1 MILFFC
7 SKLDFVRPR
16 SHSLNLYPP
25 CCLPFDVPKSKFIQ
39 KSKIQLFFVF
49 LIVWLELNISTS
61 GKLSVIFIFREELRT
76 SSKLRIRFQGK
87 DQISYNRVH
96 IIWTICYGYIWTIWY
111 GSISIIVS
119 DWPVR
124 QNVDDKWS
132 WVRKKW
138 ENIIY

>member
-7 SKLDFVRPR
+7 LKLDFVRPR

-61 GKLSVIFIFREELRT
+61 GKLSVIFREELRT
-76 SSKLRIRFQGK
+76 SSTLRIRFQGQ
-87 DQISYNRVH
+87 DQTPYNMAH
-96 IIWTICYGYIWTIWY
+96 IIRPIWY
-111 GSISIIVS
+111 EPYYMGQNLDSKWCCPGHSLRWNFEIVIS
-119 DWPVR
+119 DP
-124 QNVDDKWS
+124 K
-132 WVRKKW
+132 
-138 ENIIY
+138 